1 MDDQNKKPEDNL
13 FGFRYGNEREE
24 NGEGGTAKGPEFRY
38 ADQTDARE
46 EGHSE
51 VASGSD
57 TPESGYS
64 SPNESRYSSPNES
77 GYTSPREEET
87 RFTYGPFGSDRERS
101 ASYGSSYDS
110 GTGGSASERPATP
123 AVQPADREYRP
134 FTVSGNGRN
143 WEASKP
149 PRRSS
154 LRSVFASFM
163 AGVVVVGGLMFAAD
177 RGDWFSSK
185 AAAPASAAVS
195 TSSDNGGAKTVAN
208 VTDTVRPNNIS
219 KIFEQASPAVVKI
232 ETYVKASSRSSNGY
246 SWMDDNP
253 LFRQFF
259 GDDYGDGSGGNGGN
273 GSGSGDGSDGSG
285 SLQEEGMGS
294 GFIFDST
301 GYILTN
307 QHVIADA
314 DEIKVTVTGHQE
326 PYTAKLLGSS
336 YDLDLAVL
344 KIEGTDFP
352 TLKLGDSGASNMG
365 DWVVAIGNPYGFD
378 HTVTVGVLSSNERQI
393 SIQDTA
399 GTRNY
404 EHLLQTDASI
414 NPGNSGGPL
423 INLNGEVIGI
433 NTAVSSQ
440 AQGIGFAIPTSTIT
454 EVLDNLK
461 SNTKIPAK
469 PSPFIGATLQDIS
482 SSAARQLGLSSTDG
496 SLVNS
501 ILYNSPAYKADLR
514 QYDVILG
521 MDGTT
526 YKTKEELIAAIQKKA
541 VGDKGVLNV
550 YRDGKKID
558 LTITIGNKSDFEDQS
573 TQQQQQQQ

>member
-24 NGEGGTAKGPEFRY
+24 NGEEGTAKGPEFRY
-38 ADQTDARE
+38 ADQAETRETNARE
-46 EGHSE
+46 EGYSE
-51 VASGSD
+51 AASGSD
-57 TPESGYS
+57 TPDAGFT
-64 SPNESRYSSPNES
+64 PH
-77 GYTSPREEET
+77 REEET

-101 ASYGSSYDS
+101 TSYGSAYDS
-110 GTGGSASERPATP
+110 GSGASERPATP
-123 AVQPADREYRP
+123 AVQQTEREYRP

-154 LRSVFASFM
+154 IRSVFASFM

-177 RGDWFSSK
+177 RGDWFSTK

-195 TSSDNGGAKTVAN
+195 TPSDNGGAKTVAN

-232 ETYVKASSRSSNGY
+232 ETYVKASSRGSSGN

-273 GSGSGDGSDGSG
+273 GSGNGSDGSG

-378 HTVTVGVLSSNERQI
+378 HTVTVGVLSSNEREI
-393 SIQDTA
+393 SIQDSD

-521 MDGTT
+521 MDGTN
-526 YKTKEELIAAIQKKA
+526 YKTKEELIAAIQKKG
-541 VGDKGVLNV
+541 VGDKAVLNV

-558 LTITIGNKSDFEDQS
+558 LTLTIGNKSDFEDQS

>member
-24 NGEGGTAKGPEFRY
+24 NSDAGTTDTGAAKGPEYRY
-38 ADQTDARE
+38 SNQADASE

-51 VASGSD
+51 AATGSD
-57 TPESGYS
+57 TPEAGYA
-64 SPNESRYSSPNES
+64 
-77 GYTSPREEET
+77 PRSEET
-87 RFTYGPFGSDRERS
+87 RFTYGPFGAGSDRERGT
-101 ASYGSSYDS
+101 AYGAAYDS
-110 GTGGSASERPATP
+110 GASERPATP

-154 LRSVFASFM
+154 IRSVFASFM

-177 RGDWFSSK
+177 RGDWFSTK
-185 AAAPASAAVS
+185 AAAPAAAAVAS
-195 TSSDNGGAKTVAN
+195 ASDNGGAKTVAN

-232 ETYVKASSRSSNGY
+232 ETYVKASSQGGSGN

-259 GDDYGDGSGGNGGN
+259 GDEYGDGSGGGSGN
-273 GSGSGDGSDGSG
+273 GSGNGSDGSG

-378 HTVTVGVLSSNERQI
+378 HTVTVGVLSSNEREI
-393 SIQDTA
+393 SIQDTD

-454 EVLDNLK
+454 EVLDSLK

-482 SSAARQLGLSSTDG
+482 SSAARQLGLSNTDG

-541 VGDKGVLNV
+541 VGDKAILNV

-558 LTITIGNKSDFEDQS
+558 LTLTIGNKSDFEDQS
-573 TQQQQQQQ
+573 TQQQQQQP

>member
-13 FGFRYGNEREE
+13 FGFRYGSDDGADRERREPS
-24 NGEGGTAKGPEFRY
+24 GPEFGY
-38 ADQTDARE
+38 SGSADHSGENEAGASRTDAE
-46 EGHSE
+46 PAEAGY
-51 VASGSD
+51 VA
-57 TPESGYS
+57 
-64 SPNESRYSSPNES
+64 
-77 GYTSPREEET
+77 PREET
-87 RFTYGPFGSDRERS
+87 RFTYGPFGSERGP
-101 ASYGSSYDS
+101 SYGSSYDS
-110 GTGGSASERPATP
+110 AEEQQRSAAP
-123 AVQPADREYRP
+123 AVQPSEREYRP
-134 FTVSGNGRN
+134 FTVSGGGRN
-143 WEASKP
+143 WEGPAKP
-149 PRRSS
+149 QRRSS
-154 LRSVFASFM
+154 VRAIFASFM

-177 RGDWFSSK
+177 RGDWFSTK

-195 TSSDNGGAKTVAN
+195 SASDNGGAKTVAN
-208 VTDTVRPNNIS
+208 ITDTVRPNNIA

-232 ETYVKASSRSSNGY
+232 ETYVKASARSGGSGN
-246 SWMDDNP
+246 SWFDDNP

-259 GDDYGDGSGGNGGN
+259 GDEYGDGSGGSGNGGGN
-273 GSGSGDGSDGSG
+273 SGNDDGSG

-294 GFIFDST
+294 GFLFEAD

-314 DEIKVTVTGHQE
+314 DQIKVTVTGHQE
-326 PYTAKLLGSS
+326 PYVAKLLGSS

-352 TLKLGDSGASNMG
+352 TLKLGDSGATNMG

-378 HTVTVGVLSSNERQI
+378 HTVTVGVLSSNEREI
-393 SIQDTA
+393 SIQDSD

-461 SNTKIPAK
+461 NNTKIPAK
-469 PSPFIGATLQDIS
+469 PTPFIGATLQDIS
-482 SSAARQLGLSSTDG
+482 ASAARQLGLPDTSG

-541 VGDKGVLNV
+541 VGDKATLNV

-558 LTITIGNKSDFEDQS
+558 LTLTIGNKSDFEDQTS
-573 TQQQQQQQ
+573 QQQQQQ

>member
-24 NGEGGTAKGPEFRY
+24 KGETQTTKGPEFGYSGSAAERDGS
-38 ADQTDARE
+38 AGET
-46 EGHSE
+46 
-51 VASGSD
+51 ASASD
-57 TPESGYS
+57 TPDSGYL
-64 SPNESRYSSPNES
+64 P
-77 GYTSPREEET
+77 PREET
-87 RFTYGPFGSDRERS
+87 RFTYGPFGTDRERS
-101 ASYGSSYDS
+101 SAYGSAYE
-110 GTGGSASERPATP
+110 GAEAQRPATP

-134 FTVSGNGRN
+134 FTVSGSGRN

-149 PRRSS
+149 PRKSS
-154 LRSVFASFM
+154 VRAIFASFM

-177 RGDWFSSK
+177 RGDWFSTQ
-185 AAAPASAAVS
+185 AAAPASAAVAS
-195 TSSDNGGAKTVAN
+195 ASDNGGAKTVAN
-208 VTDTVRPNNIS
+208 VSDVVRPNNIA

-232 ETYVKASSRSSNGY
+232 ETFVSASSGGGGGTGN
-246 SWMDDNP
+246 WFDENP

-259 GDDYGDGSGGNGGN
+259 GDEYGDGSGGNGGGSGN
-273 GSGSGDGSDGSG
+273 GSGGGTDGSG
-285 SLQEEGMGS
+285 SLQESGMGS

-314 DEIKVTVTGHQE
+314 DQIKVTVTGHQE

-344 KIEGTDFP
+344 KIEGADFP
-352 TLKLGDSGASNMG
+352 TLKLGDSGSANMG

-378 HTVTVGVLSSNERQI
+378 HTVTVGVLSSNEREI
-393 SIQDTA
+393 SIQDSD

-496 SLVNS
+496 ALVNS

-521 MDGTT
+521 MDGKS
-526 YKTKEELIAAIQKKA
+526 YKTKEELIEAIQKKA
-541 VGDKGVLNV
+541 VGDKAILNV

-558 LTITIGNKSDFEDQS
+558 LTLTIGNKSDFADQS
-573 TQQQQQQQ
+573 TEQQPQQQQQP

>member
-24 NGEGGTAKGPEFRY
+24 NGETEASKGPEY
-38 ADQTDARE
+38 
-46 EGHSE
+46 
-51 VASGSD
+51 
-57 TPESGYS
+57 
-64 SPNESRYSSPNES
+64 RYSSSADEHGES
-77 GYTSPREEET
+77 GNREVPVSQSQDAGYTPPREET
-87 RFTYGPFGSDRERS
+87 RFTYGPFGSERS
-101 ASYGSSYDS
+101 AGYGNGYDS
-110 GTGGSASERPATP
+110 QETQRPSAP
-123 AVQPADREYRP
+123 AVQPTDREYRP

-149 PRRSS
+149 PRKSSVRSI
-154 LRSVFASFM
+154 FASFM

-177 RGDWFSSK
+177 RGDWFSTK
-185 AAAPASAAVS
+185 AAAPATATVAAA
-195 TSSDNGGAKTVAN
+195 SDNGGAKTVAN
-208 VTDTVRPNNIS
+208 VTDTVRPNNIA

-232 ETYVKASSRSSNGY
+232 ETYVKASSNGGG
-246 SWMDDNP
+246 SGNGWLDDNP

-259 GDDYGDGSGGNGGN
+259 GDDYGSGGGSGNGN
-273 GSGSGDGSDGSG
+273 GSNGGSNDGSG

-294 GFIFDST
+294 GFIFEND

-307 QHVIADA
+307 QHVIAGA

-326 PYTAKLLGSS
+326 KYTAKLLGSS

-344 KIEGTDFP
+344 KIEGKDFP
-352 TLKLGDSGASNMG
+352 TLKLGDSGSANMG

-378 HTVTVGVLSSNERQI
+378 HTVTVGVLSSNEREI
-393 SIQDTA
+393 SIQDND

-404 EHLLQTDASI
+404 QHLLQTDASI

-461 SNTKIPAK
+461 NNVKIPAK
-469 PSPFIGATLQDIS
+469 PTPFIGATLMDIS

-496 SLVNS
+496 ALVNS

-521 MDGTT
+521 MDGKT

-541 VGDKGVLNV
+541 VGDKATLNV

-558 LTITIGNKSDFEDQS
+558 LTLTIGNKSDFEDQ
-573 TQQQQQQQ
+573 TQQQQQQP

>member
-13 FGFRYGNEREE
+13 FGFRYNEREE
-24 NGEGGTAKGPEFRY
+24 NGEAGTAKGPEYRY
-38 ADQTDARE
+38 SDQADARG
-46 EGHSE
+46 EGRGE
-51 VASGSD
+51 TTSGPE
-57 TPESGYS
+57 TPEADYTT
-64 SPNESRYSSPNES
+64 SR
-77 GYTSPREEET
+77 EET
-87 RFTYGPFGSDRERS
+87 RFTYGPFGSDRERG
-101 ASYGSSYDS
+101 ASYGSAYDS
-110 GTGGSASERPATP
+110 GNGAGERPATP
-123 AVQPADREYRP
+123 AVQPGDREYRP

-154 LRSVFASFM
+154 IRSVFASFM

-177 RGDWFSSK
+177 RGDWFSTK
-185 AAAPASAAVS
+185 AAAPVSAAVAS
-195 TSSDNGGAKTVAN
+195 ANDNGGAKTVAN

-232 ETYVKASSRSSNGY
+232 ETFVKASGQGGSGNG
-246 SWMDDNP
+246 WLDENP

-259 GDDYGDGSGGNGGN
+259 GDEYGDGSGGNNGN
-273 GSGSGDGSDGSG
+273 GGGPDG

-294 GFIFDST
+294 GFIFDAT

-352 TLKLGDSGASNMG
+352 TLKLGDSGAANMG

-378 HTVTVGVLSSNERQI
+378 HTVTVGVLSSNERKI
-393 SIQDTA
+393 SIQDSA

-469 PSPFIGATLQDIS
+469 PSPFIGATLSDIS
-482 SSAARQLGLSSTDG
+482 SSAARQLGLSDTAG
-496 SLVNS
+496 SLVND

-514 QYDVILG
+514 KYDVILG

-526 YKTKEELIAAIQKKA
+526 YKKKEDLIAAIQKKA
-541 VGDKGVLNV
+541 VGDKAVLNV
-550 YRDGKKID
+550 FRDGKKID
-558 LTITIGNKSDFEDQS
+558 LTLTIGNKSDFEEQS
-573 TQQQQQQQ
+573 QEQQQQP

>member
-1 MDDQNKKPEDNL
+1 
-13 FGFRYGNEREE
+13 
-24 NGEGGTAKGPEFRY
+24 
-38 ADQTDARE
+38 
-46 EGHSE
+46 
-51 VASGSD
+51 
-57 TPESGYS
+57 
-64 SPNESRYSSPNES
+64 
-77 GYTSPREEET
+77 
-87 RFTYGPFGSDRERS
+87 
-101 ASYGSSYDS
+101 
-110 GTGGSASERPATP
+110 
-123 AVQPADREYRP
+123 
-134 FTVSGNGRN
+134 
-143 WEASKP
+143 
-149 PRRSS
+149 
-154 LRSVFASFM
+154 M

-177 RGDWFSSK
+177 RGDWFSTK
-185 AAAPASAAVS
+185 AAAPASAAVAS
-195 TSSDNGGAKTVAN
+195 ASDNGGAKTVAN

-232 ETYVKASSRSSNGY
+232 ETYVKASSQGGSGN
-246 SWMDDNP
+246 SWMDENP

-259 GDDYGDGSGGNGGN
+259 GDDFGGGSGGNNGN
-273 GSGSGDGSDGSG
+273 GGGSDGSG

-352 TLKLGDSGASNMG
+352 TLKLGDSGAANMG

-378 HTVTVGVLSSNERQI
+378 HTVTVGVLSSNEREI
-393 SIQDTA
+393 SIQDSD

-454 EVLDNLK
+454 EVLDSLK

-482 SSAARQLGLSSTDG
+482 SSAARQLGLSNTDG

-521 MDGTT
+521 MDGKT

-541 VGDKGVLNV
+541 VGDKAILNV

-558 LTITIGNKSDFEDQS
+558 LTLTIGNKSDFEEQS